1 MIELRAVEKIYRSG
15 TEEVRALDRVS
26 LAVYPGEFV
35 AVIGRSGAG
44 KSTFLHLAGCLDRP
58 DAGQVLLGGRNI
70 SALGER
76 ALSRI
81 RGREIGFIFQGFHLL
96 PTLSAY
102 ENVEL
107 PLLYRRMPAALR
119 RERVM
124 QALEAVGL
132 RDRARHLPG
141 EMSGGQQQRVAIA
154 RALAGDPPLILADE
168 PTGNLDTQSGE
179 AIIRLLSRLW
189 RQGKTILL
197 ITHDPRV
204 AAAAERVIRVEDGHI
219 LPA

>member
-58 DAGQVLLGGRNI
+58 DAGQVLLEGRDI

>member
-35 AVIGRSGAG
+35 AVMGRSGAG

-58 DAGQVLLGGRNI
+58 DAGQVLLEGRDI

-179 AIIRLLSRLW
+179 AIIQLLSRLW

>member
-35 AVIGRSGAG
+35 AVMGRSGAG

-58 DAGQVLLGGRNI
+58 DAGQVLLEGRDI

-179 AIIRLLSRLW
+179 TIIRLLSRLW
-189 RQGKTILL
+189 QQGKTILL

>member
-35 AVIGRSGAG
+35 AVMGRSGAG

-58 DAGQVLLGGRNI
+58 DAGQVLLEGRDI